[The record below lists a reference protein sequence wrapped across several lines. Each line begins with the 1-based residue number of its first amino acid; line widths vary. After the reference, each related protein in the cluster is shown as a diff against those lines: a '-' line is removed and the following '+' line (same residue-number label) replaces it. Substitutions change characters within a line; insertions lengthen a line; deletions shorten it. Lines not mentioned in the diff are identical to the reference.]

1 MYSEQAELARVYS
14 ERARASPS
22 MSESELGLWTIHTRQ
37 RLMNSWIASDKSTRI
52 PISTFQ
58 TALELHDVESDA
70 EEVECM
76 LANMVFR
83 VSRTSSSSCSKGR
96 LDYHA

>member
-1 MYSEQAELARVYS
+1 
-14 ERARASPS
+14 
-22 MSESELGLWTIHTRQ
+22 MS
-37 RLMNSWIASDKSTRI
+37 SWIASDKSTRI

-83 VSRTSSSSCSKGR
+83 VSRTSSSWSKGR
-96 LDYHA
+96 LDYYAYWH

>member
-1 MYSEQAELARVYS
+1 
-14 ERARASPS
+14 
-22 MSESELGLWTIHTRQ
+22 MS
-37 RLMNSWIASDKSTRI
+37 SWIASDKSTRI

-83 VSRTSSSSCSKGR
+83 VSRTSSSSWSNGR
-96 LDYHA
+96 LLEAQTGTDVQGFIKGYISHEKSMVVLAKTNPFPNLNSIAR